1 MKKAFL
7 YLIFTAAFV
16 GQALAQPVFT
26 KTAQGAQYCII
37 KPGNGSK
44 VKQGEVI
51 TFNYTTKNDRDS
63 LLGSTF
69 QRGRPEMVQVQP
81 SRNVADLMD
90 VFTLLS
96 VNDSVLVRIPT
107 DSAYVGHE
115 EARPP
120 FLPKGSFLNFAI
132 KIERAQTLDEAM
144 AERNA
149 ATEKA
154 KTEQAALAAKMKGAE
169 SASTAKYITD
179 KGISPQT
186 TASGLKYVI
195 TSPATGRKPLAGDT
209 LVVNYAGRTLD
220 GKLFDSSIETVAK
233 ASGLQQPGRTYE
245 PLKFVVGNSEVIRGW
260 DEGLLLLNEGSKATF
275 IIPSALAYG
284 ERGAGEDIK
293 PYSPLVFDIELV
305 KVIKGKPKLVK
316 PAAAVKKAAGKK
328 NPLKKPVVKKKVT
341 RK

>member
-1 MKKAFL
+1 MKKALL
-7 YLIFTAAFV
+7 YIIFSAAFA

-26 KTAQGAQYCII
+26 KTPKGAQYSIV
-37 KPGNGSK
+37 KPGNGAK
-44 VKQGEVI
+44 VKQGDVI

-69 QRGRPEMVQVQP
+69 QRGKPEMVQVQP

-90 VFTLLS
+90 IFTLLS
-96 VNDSVLVRIPT
+96 VKDSVLVRIPT
-107 DSAYVGHE
+107 DSAYAGHE

-120 FLPKGSFLNFAI
+120 FLPKGSYLNFAI

-149 ATEKA
+149 AMEKA
-154 KTEQAALAAKMKGAE
+154 KAEQAAMGAKMKGEEA
-169 SASTAKYITD
+169 ASTARYIAD
-179 KGISPQT
+179 KGITPQT
-186 TASGLKYVI
+186 TASGLKYVV

-233 ASGLQQPGRTYE
+233 AGGLQQPGRNYE

-260 DEGLLLLNEGSKATF
+260 DEGLLLMNEGSKATF
-275 IIPSALAYG
+275 IIPSVLAYG

-305 KVIKGKPKLVK
+305 KVIKGKPKPV
-316 PAAAVKKAAGKK
+316 AAIKKKVVKKTTAKK
-328 NPLKKPVVKKKVT
+328 TAVKKKVT